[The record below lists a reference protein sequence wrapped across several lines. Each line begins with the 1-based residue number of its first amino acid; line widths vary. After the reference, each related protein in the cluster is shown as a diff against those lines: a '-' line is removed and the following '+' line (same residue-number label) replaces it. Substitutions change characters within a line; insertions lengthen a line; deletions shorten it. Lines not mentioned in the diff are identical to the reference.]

1 MPSRPQFL
9 PLVLALLLASH
20 AFSQCPDGT
29 CPIRPVPVIPQ
40 SPPPVLFQPAPVTQ
54 VQSTQIQGTQIQG
67 TQTIIW
73 EPLESGY
80 EIEVEN
86 LDSKIEEADFDDSD
100 VLDWVI
106 NATVRV
112 TVGNDCGSG
121 TIVGKDANGR
131 TLILTNAHVAGT
143 QRGRRVNVQRWNQ
156 LGETFRGTARI
167 VSSGYSSAKQID
179 FALLACEGSFGEG
192 VKPIPIADREHNGG
206 RITTSGCPRCEWP
219 STQSLRMTRSGKQI
233 IEWLPEAISGRSGS
247 SIVDYTD
254 KGPRVVGLLTWRGGG
269 KGIGQSSMMVL
280 AAMRGKLPTS
290 FEAVPRGIEEVGT
303 AKVPAEQRLE
313 CKDCKQSA
321 DECT

>member
-1 MPSRPQFL
+1 MLRVSLLFCLIFSSSVFGQ
-9 PLVLALLLASH
+9 LV
-20 AFSQCPDGT
+20 QCPDNN
-29 CPIRPVPVIPQ
+29 CPVYPAPLIVPQ
-40 SPPPVLFQPAPVTQ
+40 SPPVIFPPAPAIAQ
-54 VQSTQIQGTQIQG
+54 VQSEQS
-67 TQTIIW
+67 IIL
-73 EPLESGY
+73 EPLEAGY
-80 EIEVEN
+80 EVEIEK
-86 LDSKIEEADFDDSD
+86 LGDKIEADFTDSN

-121 TIVGKDANGR
+121 TIVGKDGNGQ

-156 LGETFRGTARI
+156 LGDTFKGTARI
-167 VSSGYSSAKQID
+167 VSSGYSSVKQID
-179 FALLACEGSFGEG
+179 FALLACEGNFGEG
-192 VKPIPIADREHNGG
+192 VKPIPLADRESNGG

-219 STQSLRMTRSGKQI
+219 SIQSLKMTRSGKQI

-254 KGPRVVGLLTWRGGG
+254 EGPRVVGLLTWRGGG

-290 FEAVPRGIEEVGT
+290 FESVPRGIEEVGT
-303 AKVPAEQRLE
+303 AKVPAEQYDE
-313 CKDCKQSA
+313 CKTCGHDV

>member
-1 MPSRPQFL
+1 MPSRTHFL
-9 PLVLALLLASH
+9 PFVLALFLASH
-20 AFSQCPDGT
+20 AFSQCPDNN
-29 CPIRPVPVIPQ
+29 CPVNPVPVALPLPVPVPQ
-40 SPPPVLFQPAPVTQ
+40 SPILFPPAPAVAQ
-54 VQSTQIQGTQIQG
+54 VQD

-80 EIEVEN
+80 TVELEK
-86 LDSKIEEADFDDSD
+86 LDDKIQEADFDESD

-106 NATVRV
+106 NATIRV
-112 TVGNDCGSG
+112 TVGGDCGSG
-121 TIVGKDANGR
+121 TIVGRDGNGQ

-167 VSSGYSSAKQID
+167 VSSGYSSVKQID
-179 FALLACEGSFGEG
+179 FALLACDGDFGKDA
-192 VKPIPIADREHNGG
+192 KPIPLADRESNGG

-219 STQSLRMTRSGKQI
+219 STQSLKMTRSGKQI
-233 IEWLPEAISGRSGS
+233 IEWFPEAIGGRSGS
-247 SIVDYTD
+247 SLLDYTD

-269 KGIGQSSMMVL
+269 KGIGQTSMMVL

-290 FEAVPRGIEEVGT
+290 FESVPRGIEEVGT
-303 AKVPAEQRLE
+303 AKVPCEPHDE
-313 CKDCKQSA
+313 CKSCGRDD